1 MNSAAAAPSAPASPS
16 PAPAAAVASS
26 DSVAAWNESLA
37 RLRTARDRA
46 LADLVD
52 HLGSQIEDAK
62 VRATLENRDDQVA
75 LLEEDAAA
83 LKVDRFRA
91 PKSHDVRT
99 PAETYFET
107 SVSREK
113 DFLVS
118 LNSLD
123 AKRPAALPAANRAA
137 LQSEV
142 AEIEASLAKLA
153 LAQKLLA
160 ANTTSRIA
168 RPATA
173 ASMSAGPAVASDAS
187 EFLGPPPIRW
197 NVVVDPPATPSP
209 RIGRV
214 TYRGLDEVLPAHTL
228 YPPGPATFVQAGYG
242 SERFRGLRLIDLRT
256 GRTVADLDFG
266 DEIGPEIGLTR
277 GSALAPAGDRWSML
291 EDESSKE
298 YHLLDPRFDG
308 MDRPAVTIR
317 FRGPRP
323 TILLPTSD
331 RAVTVDAEERV
342 VTSYAL
348 PAGTRNAEVEL
359 FATPSTLPGR
369 IATSPGGRYVV
380 VSDDSPRPTSA
391 RFVDLSSGEEV
402 GALELPGREV
412 VPHFLAF
419 AFSPDGKH
427 FAACMANV
435 PPADGVGVAR
445 EGIVVWDVATGRPT
459 YATAIDGLLDPAS
472 KPSDYPLQWFPDGRG
487 WLVMQRFVVD
497 REQGRVSQT
506 LAGYSDPVYGQ
517 NGAKI
522 LNDSQILVAE
532 GSSGLV
538 VQEVTRVAN

>member
-1 MNSAAAAPSAPASPS
+1 
-16 PAPAAAVASS
+16 
-26 DSVAAWNESLA
+26 
-37 RLRTARDRA
+37 
-46 LADLVD
+46 
-52 HLGSQIEDAK
+52 
-62 VRATLENRDDQVA
+62 
-75 LLEEDAAA
+75 
-83 LKVDRFRA
+83 
-91 PKSHDVRT
+91 
-99 PAETYFET
+99 
-107 SVSREK
+107 
-113 DFLVS
+113 
-118 LNSLD
+118 
-123 AKRPAALPAANRAA
+123 
-137 LQSEV
+137 
-142 AEIEASLAKLA
+142 
-153 LAQKLLA
+153 
-160 ANTTSRIA
+160 
-168 RPATA
+168 
-173 ASMSAGPAVASDAS
+173 
-187 EFLGPPPIRW
+187 
-197 NVVVDPPATPSP
+197 
-209 RIGRV
+209 
-214 TYRGLDEVLPAHTL
+214 
-228 YPPGPATFVQAGYG
+228 
-242 SERFRGLRLIDLRT
+242 
-256 GRTVADLDFG
+256 VADLDFG

-323 TILLPTSD
+323 TIVLPTSD

-391 RFVDLSSGEEV
+391 RFIDLSSGEEV

-419 AFSPDGKH
+419 AFSPDGKY

-445 EGIVVWDVATGRPT
+445 EGIAVWDVATGRPT
-459 YATAIDGLLDPAS
+459 YASAIDGLLDPAS

-532 GSSGLV
+532 GASGLV